1 MGNNTIYAR
10 MINGKCVQT
19 AKVYLLGIGK
29 YAFQTSLFG
38 EKPYEINMNMPMF
51 DTEQAAY
58 DWIENSGKW
67 TILEY

>member
-1 MGNNTIYAR
+1 MRNETIYAR
-10 MINGKCVQT
+10 MINGKCVQA
-19 AKVYLLGIGK
+19 AKVHLLGIGK

-38 EKPYEINMNMPMF
+38 EKPYETNMNMPMF

-58 DWIENSGKW
+58 DWIENSEKW

>member
-1 MGNNTIYAR
+1 MESVC
-10 MINGKCVQT
+10 KV
-19 AKVYLLGIGK
+19 AKVHLLGIGK

-38 EKPYEINMNMPMF
+38 KKPYETNMNMPMF

-58 DWIENSGKW
+58 DWIENSEKW